1 MDKKDITV
9 LIKHFK
15 ELARADV
22 LGITVSDA
30 RHTVTN
36 WLIDIG
42 REDLA
47 KQFENGVYKYQSSKE
62 LEKIWNDYENK
73 NNY

>member
-22 LGITVSDA
+22 LGITVGDA

-42 REDLA
+42 QEDLA
-47 KQFENGVYKYQSSKE
+47 KQFEGGVYKYQSSKG

-73 NNY
+73 K